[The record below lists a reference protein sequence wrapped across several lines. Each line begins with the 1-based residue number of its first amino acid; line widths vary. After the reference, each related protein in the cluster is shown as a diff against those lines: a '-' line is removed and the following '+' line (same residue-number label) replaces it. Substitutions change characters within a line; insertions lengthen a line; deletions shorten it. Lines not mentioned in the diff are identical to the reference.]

1 MLLWPL
7 ERFMQTHMIALYLT
21 FRSCAAEVSMVI
33 NLVPN
38 GGQFLSLTYSSTGA
52 HQAKTVECS
61 KLGLLCAGIK
71 EDWKQ

>member
-1 MLLWPL
+1 
-7 ERFMQTHMIALYLT
+7 
-21 FRSCAAEVSMVI
+21 MVI

-52 HQAKTVECS
+52 HQAKTIERS